1 MSSLKMSMAQD
12 REITPYKLSNG
23 LNIYSIEEAIYLFYK
38 NFKQYSTDFFEDKFI
53 NWVKN
58 ELKNNVIVTK
68 LIDIKKQNFYQ
79 KSIEFLTINDFYKLD
94 EIESISLE
102 LFNWEKRGQIESKKI
117 KGDRFFNQNMFEKA
131 IETYK
136 DAIDF
141 DVSNS
146 VLYNNV
152 GICYIRLKQYDLA
165 LTYLKKAIN
174 IDSNNLQI
182 LFNII
187 ELLIEKQDFDQAI
200 NYIQSLS
207 EDNLYEK
214 NYYFGELYF
223 KNKQYDKAKS
233 FYIKCYIILK
243 NNNIILKIAQCYLME
258 NLYDKAT
265 KCLDL
270 AKNEEI
276 DILIEKSKIYE
287 KLNNRY
293 MAIKCIEK
301 ANLHNRNNYFLWIK
315 LAQFY
320 RQEYDLIK
328 AEAAI
333 NKAYTLAPDNSQVL
347 FEQSLIKKAKGK
359 FKEYQNILTQVVQ
372 KCSNE
377 YREKL

>member
-1 MSSLKMSMAQD
+1 MSSLKISMAQD
-12 REITPYKLSNG
+12 KEISPYKLSNG

-58 ELKNNVIVTK
+58 ELKNNVVATK

-79 KSIEFLTINDFYKLD
+79 KSIEFLTINDFYKLE

-117 KGDRFFNQNMFEKA
+117 KGDRFFKQNMFEKA

-141 DVSNS
+141 DVSNP

-152 GICYIRLKQYDLA
+152 AICYIRLKQYDLA

-174 IDSNNLQI
+174 IDNNLQI

-187 ELLIEKQDFDQAI
+187 EVLIEKQDFDEAI
-200 NYIQSLS
+200 NYIQNLS
-207 EDNLYEK
+207 QNNLYEK

-223 KNKQYDKAKS
+223 AKKQYDKAKS
-233 FYIKCYIILK
+233 FYIKCYVILK
-243 NNNIILKIAQCYLME
+243 NNNIVLKIAQCYLME

-270 AKNEEI
+270 VKDEDI

-301 ANLHNRNNYFLWIK
+301 ANLHNRNNYFLWLK
-315 LAQFY
+315 LAKFY
-320 RQEYDLIK
+320 RQEYDLAK

-333 NKAYTLAPDNSQVL
+333 YKAYTLAPDNSQVL
-347 FEQSLIKKAKGK
+347 FEQALIKKAKGK
-359 FKEYQNILTQVVQ
+359 FKEYQNILTEVVQ

-377 YREKL
+377 YREKF